1 MPQLTLTYFD
11 IKGGRGEP
19 ARIALK
25 MSGIMFEDKRVNMQ
39 QWAELKTSTPFHALP
54 VLSIDGEVI
63 SQSNAINRYV
73 GKLCGL
79 YPKDAL
85 QALRCDE
92 IMDAVE
98 DISAKF
104 ATTYNMPDVEKKA
117 AREKIVNGPLKL
129 YLQALEN
136 KLQLQG
142 GEFFCANELSMADL
156 KILVLC
162 RYLAS
167 GILDYVP
174 ADVVASTA
182 PLLHA
187 HYQRMLALPAVAAHY
202 A

>member
-1 MPQLTLTYFD
+1 MPTLKLTYFD

-19 ARIALK
+19 ARLALK
-25 MSGIMFEDKRVNMQ
+25 MAGITFEDQRVNMQ
-39 QWAELKTSTPFHALP
+39 QWAQVRPQMPFQALP
-54 VLSIDGEVI
+54 VLFVDGEAI

-79 YPKDAL
+79 YPQDAL

-98 DISAKF
+98 DITAKF
-104 ATTYNMPDVEKKA
+104 STTFNMPDVEKKA
-117 AREKIVNGPLKL
+117 AREKIVAGPLQM
-129 YLQALEN
+129 YLHALEN
-136 KLQLQG
+136 KLKQQG
-142 GEFFCANELSMADL
+142 GEFFCANSLSMADL

-162 RYLAS
+162 RYLGS

-174 ADVVASTA
+174 QDVVASTA

-187 HYQRMLALPAVAAHY
+187 HYQRMLALPVVAAHY